1 VLATTAIP
9 ADEQGI
15 RWQMLGNTA
24 TRGVETLRT
33 GHTPP
38 MTDHIVV
45 SRAGIRA
52 LIRLTR
58 QQHEHHRAIW
68 DFTRDLDLYEGRW
81 FDKGFLSLFR
91 GDYDSATDDVFS
103 GMSEASTGTHQL
115 VDRMEQARD
124 DIEKADLTVDVTM
137 NKLTEVQE
145 AVQVPEFVK
154 RYGGVMNLGGTETPG
169 KHRAPKHEGSAA
181 NAIDAVSSL
190 LSMAHHTDQMVDG
203 VTTDDELDDFVEEHR
218 DDVEDMEDT
227 DD

>member
-1 VLATTAIP
+1 
-9 ADEQGI
+9 
-15 RWQMLGNTA
+15 
-24 TRGVETLRT
+24 
-33 GHTPP
+33 

-58 QQHEHHRAIW
+58 QQHEHHQAIW

-81 FDKGFLSLFR
+81 FDKGFLSLFQ

-103 GMSEASTGTHQL
+103 GMSEASTGTSQL
-115 VDRMEQARD
+115 VARIEQARD
-124 DIEKADLTVDVTM
+124 DLEHADIQVDLTM
-137 NKLTEVQE
+137 NKLKEAQE

-169 KHRAPKHEGSAA
+169 RHRAPTREGSAA
-181 NAIDAVSSL
+181 NSIDAVSSL
-190 LSMAHHTDQMVDG
+190 LSMAHHTDQVVDG
-203 VTTDDELDDFVEEHR
+203 VTTDAELDDFVEEHKR
-218 DDVEDMEDT
+218 DVADMEDN